1 MMQMLWRLLLNF
13 LLPAPFFLRHKK
25 TKISPKTAFIKI
37 TAQVNGLENK
47 VNYMVKIKGHEIT
60 PISNNA
66 AFNRKA
72 LQFKN
77 NIIAMLKRIG
87 VNEYDIEVPLESV
100 AIKKAMASATWYM
113 DGHHMYF
120 SHNLQKKFVDNLYIV
135 FKIIEI
141 EAKLIL
147 SKEKTIEEFIQEF
160 KEDSDIADKRKEARE
175 FLGFTHDVEDMDA
188 INKKYK
194 DMARELHP
202 DMPTGDTEKF
212 KRLNNAHKIL
222 KRELS

>member
-1 MMQMLWRLLLNF
+1 
-13 LLPAPFFLRHKK
+13 
-25 TKISPKTAFIKI
+25 
-37 TAQVNGLENK
+37 
-47 VNYMVKIKGHEIT
+47 MVKVKGHEINAIIT
-60 PISNNA
+60 NA

-77 NIIAMLKRIG
+77 NIITLLKHVG
-87 VNEYDIEVPLESV
+87 VNEYDVEIPLESV
-100 AIKKAMASATWYM
+100 AIKKAKASATWYFS
-113 DGHHMYF
+113 GHHMHY
-120 SHNLQKKFVDNLYIV
+120 SYNLQKKFVDNLYIV
-135 FKIIEI
+135 YKVLEI
-141 EAKLIL
+141 EAKMVI
-147 SKEKTIEEFIQEF
+147 SGERTIDEFILEF

-175 FLGFTHDVEDMDA
+175 FFGLDHDVDDMEA